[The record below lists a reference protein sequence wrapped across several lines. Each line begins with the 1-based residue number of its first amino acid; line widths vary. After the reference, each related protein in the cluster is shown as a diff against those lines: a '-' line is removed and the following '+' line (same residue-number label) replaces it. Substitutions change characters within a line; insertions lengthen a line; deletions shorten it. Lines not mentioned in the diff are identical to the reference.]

1 MDSVP
6 SKSFMQTFDKFM
18 IAGLGCG
25 VIGLC
30 CLASAFV
37 YTYINPPNAR
47 PVPTEIVPGTTVFS
61 TVTPGLITPTLSIET
76 PTLFPTLTPTSGA
89 PTEVGIS
96 TQVPNPNTDGGGPS
110 GRIVFTCYVE
120 QIDQI

>member
-47 PVPTEIVPGTTVFS
+47 PAPTETVPGTTVFS
-61 TVTPGLITPTLSIET
+61 TVTPGLITPTFSIET
-76 PTLFPTLTPTSGA
+76 PTLLPTLTPGA
-89 PTEVGIS
+89 PTEAGIS
-96 TQVPNPNTDGGGPS
+96 TPAPNPNTGGSGPS
-110 GRIVFTCYVE
+110 
-120 QIDQI
+120 